1 MIEMPTKPRQYDTSK
16 ETIEKVIG
24 IKITDKQYGELMTI
38 NLNMQ
43 TIENPVPVHHVL
55 LILRTLGL
63 IGNRDFT
70 GDEHVTKF
78 GQRKT
83 D

>member
-1 MIEMPTKPRQYDTSK
+1 MATKPRQYDTSK
-16 ETIEKVIG
+16 GTLEKVLG
-24 IKITDKQYGELMTI
+24 MEITEEQYGELMTI

-43 TIENPVPVHHVL
+43 TVENPVPVHHVL

-63 IGNRDFT
+63 IGNKDFT
-70 GDEHVTKF
+70 GDDYVTKF

-83 D
+83 Q